1 MLIAGAKGLAKEIL
15 EILYQSQK
23 TADLVFFDDVN
34 DDVTGLLYNSF
45 KVLKTADETAA
56 YFKSVSNEF
65 TVGIGNPFLRKKLYE
80 KFTALGGQFTSTI
93 SPLATIGHFGNTI
106 ETGCNI
112 MAGTVITNDVFIG
125 KGTLINPNCT
135 IAHDC
140 VIAEFVEISPGVN
153 IAGNCKIGAYT
164 ALGTNA
170 TVLPKITIGS
180 NVIVAAGA
188 VVTKDIPDN
197 CMVAGVPAVI
207 KKELPINF

>member
-1 MLIAGAKGLAKEIL
+1 MLVAGAKGLAKEIL
-15 EILYQSQK
+15 EILHQSQK
-23 TADLVFFDDVN
+23 TADLVFFDDIN
-34 DDVTGLLYNSF
+34 DDVKGLLYNSF
-45 KVLKTADETAA
+45 KVLKTADEAAA

-65 TVGIGNPFLRKKLYE
+65 TIGIGNPFLRKKLYE

-93 SPLATIGHFGNTI
+93 SPLATIGHYGNTI

-112 MAGTVITNDVFIG
+112 MTGTVITNDVFIG

-135 IAHDC
+135 ISHDC

-170 TVLPKITIGS
+170 TILPKITIGS

-188 VVTKDIPDN
+188 VVTKDVPNN